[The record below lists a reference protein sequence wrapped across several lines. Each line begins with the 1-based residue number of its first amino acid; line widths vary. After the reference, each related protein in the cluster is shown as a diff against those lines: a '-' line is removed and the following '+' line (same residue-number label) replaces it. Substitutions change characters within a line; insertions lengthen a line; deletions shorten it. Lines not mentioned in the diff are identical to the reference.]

1 MQGID
6 VDELQKFMFD
16 LNTMNLAETRTRH
29 SARAGRLSGLLWI
42 AIALL
47 ITTLS
52 ISPRTFANSDFGL
65 LDQHGNFHQL
75 SRYRED
81 NAVVLVPFS
90 YQDPASV
97 LIAENL
103 SAMADQFA
111 EQNVRVWLLNASD
124 EASAVRA
131 QNSPRIQLPVLID
144 SSQTVAKTLDVTVLG
159 EMIVLEPGSAN
170 VMYRGINNPEQLS
183 AALTELIA
191 ANTARRPS
199 RLQEPEQAVTGTALH
214 YRFRE
219 QFAGRQISYQNEI
232 APLLQQRCAFCHVE
246 NGLAPWAM
254 NRHLMVL
261 GWSPMM
267 RETVITRRMP
277 PGQIDNAVGNWVNTH
292 ELSDYEMAL
301 LVEWID
307 QRAPK
312 DGDTDPLAEPRPD
325 SPAWP
330 MGEPDLIIDV
340 PEQAIPATGNVD
352 FLVKRSAL
360 NIPQDT
366 WIRAVS
372 YNVGDKSV
380 LHSLLVYAVDKS
392 VQTDDAD
399 ALIAQTNADYISV
412 YVPGETDD
420 VFAQNSAYRLQANKD
435 LVFKLRYLT
444 SGRET
449 VDRTQIGFYFYDGEP
464 DTQLST
470 LALEKPDFMI
480 PANTREHR
488 ETLTSA
494 PLSKD
499 MWLESYSPHAH
510 SRGKSMSLTV
520 VYPDGSEEQL
530 INVANFNYNWQLAYR
545 PVELKKIPAG
555 SVFRAETVYDNSA
568 ANPFNPA
575 PDSDAAQGYQFDSE
589 MFSHFI
595 RLAE

>member
-1 MQGID
+1 MNQ
-6 VDELQKFMFD
+6 LFMM
-16 LNTMNLAETRTRH
+16 LM
-29 SARAGRLSGLLWI
+29 SI
-42 AIALL
+42 ASMLPHQA
-47 ITTLS
+47 S
-52 ISPRTFANSDFGL
+52 ANSDFGL
-65 LDQHGNFHQL
+65 LDQHGKFHQL
-75 SRYRED
+75 SRYRD
-81 NAVVLVPFS
+81 SNAVVVIPFS
-90 YQDPASV
+90 YHDPASV
-97 LIAENL
+97 QIAEGL
-103 SAMADQFA
+103 SAIG
-111 EQNVRVWLLNASD
+111 EQWEAQSVNVWLLNASD
-124 EASAVRA
+124 DPAFIRT
-131 QNSPRIQLPVLID
+131 QNTPDINFPVLVD

-159 EMIVLEPGSAN
+159 EMIVLDPGSAT
-170 VMYRGINNPEQLS
+170 VMYRGINDVQQL
-183 AALTELIA
+183 AEVLTELIA
-191 ANTARRPS
+191 ANTARRPN
-199 RLQEPEQAVTGTALH
+199 RLQEPTQVLSGTALH

-232 APLLQQRCAFCHVE
+232 APLLLQRCAFCHVE

-312 DGDTDPLAEPRPD
+312 DGDMDPLAEPRPQLAD
-325 SPAWP
+325 WP

-352 FLVKRSAL
+352 FLVKRTAL
-360 NIPQDT
+360 NMPEDQ

-372 YNVGDKSV
+372 YNVGDRSV
-380 LHSLLVYAVDKS
+380 LHSLLVYAVDKTL
-392 VQTDDAD
+392 QTEDANE
-399 ALIAQTNADYISV
+399 LIAQTNADYISV

-420 VFAQNSAYRLQANKD
+420 VFARDSGYLLQSGKD

-449 VDRTQIGFYFYDGEP
+449 VDRTQIGLYFHNNKP
-464 DTQLST
+464 DMQLST
-470 LALEKPDFMI
+470 LALEKPDFVI
-480 PANTREHR
+480 PPNTNAHV
-488 ETLTSA
+488 ETLTSQ
-494 PLSKD
+494 PLAND
-499 MWLESYSPHAH
+499 VWLESYSPHAH

-520 VYPDGSEEQL
+520 VYPGGSEEKL

-545 PVELKKIPAG
+545 PSEMKKIPAG

-575 PDSDAAQGYQFDSE
+575 PDTAAGQGYQFDSE

-595 RLAE
+595 RLAK